1 MPDVVQRGSGEEQL
15 VTSEEIK
22 KHIEDVV
29 EPVSSKAVGRKDG
42 IETLLA
48 QLVRG
53 VWEVAHQLSL
63 RAGK

>member
-1 MPDVVQRGSGEEQL
+1 M
-15 VTSEEIK
+15 TSEEIK

-29 EPVSSKAVGRKDG
+29 EPSSDKAVGRQNG
-42 IETLLA
+42 VETLLA

>member
-1 MPDVVQRGSGEEQL
+1 M
-15 VTSEEIK
+15 TSEEIQ

-29 EPVSSKAVGRKDG
+29 EPKSSKAVGRTDG